1 MGIRNTVA
9 LCIHLLFEELS
20 SIVKNLFYR
29 LFVQNSV
36 FLLSLK
42 VKSFTIFNTFYVLR
56 IFYFFCLIFG
66 TGTCIFQVLDTN
78 LSESL

>member
-1 MGIRNTVA
+1 MHPFIIRG
-9 LCIHLLFEELS
+9 
-20 SIVKNLFYR
+20 IVKYCKEFILSAFCSK
-29 LFVQNSV
+29 FS